1 MATCAQRT
9 RLRGWS
15 RIRIGGKSAD
25 IRGAVRQAEIKPLVE
40 DFKLWLDA
48 RLGEVSQKSGLAKAI
63 RYALSHWEGLTR
75 F

>member
-1 MATCAQRT
+1 VLYCEVGQGSALAASRRT
-9 RLRGWS
+9 S
-15 RIRIGGKSAD
+15 
-25 IRGAVRQAEIKPLVE
+25 GARCGQAETKPLVE